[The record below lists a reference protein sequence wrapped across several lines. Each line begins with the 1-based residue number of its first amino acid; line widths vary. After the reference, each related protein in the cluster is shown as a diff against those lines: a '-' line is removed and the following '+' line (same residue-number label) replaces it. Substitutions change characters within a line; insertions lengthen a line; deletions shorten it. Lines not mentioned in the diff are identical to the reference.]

1 MKTNI
6 LLPIPIF
13 IRNYITTTSKL
24 FNFQSNRKRK
34 HSANLIQNGK
44 VQKTET
50 NQVLESQE
58 DASDNA
64 DQEVMED
71 QDVEDIEEELK
82 TSGSF
87 NMKKFREK
95 LKSGDFITGK
105 NNLCGSLIENP
116 TVTLFHSKSCDTFFK
131 KLLLTPV

>member
-1 MKTNI
+1 
-6 LLPIPIF
+6 
-13 IRNYITTTSKL
+13 
-24 FNFQSNRKRK
+24 
-34 HSANLIQNGK
+34 
-44 VQKTET
+44 
-50 NQVLESQE
+50 
-58 DASDNA
+58 
-64 DQEVMED
+64 MED